1 MPYEADVL
9 VDRRRLKRRLFV
21 WRALAILAV
30 VALVAAAAG
39 RFAGFGAGDYV
50 ARLSVSGII
59 VSDNDRL
66 DLIDRLA
73 DDSRVK
79 ALLLRIDSPG
89 GTVVGGETLFK
100 ALRRFSEKKPVVA
113 VMDEVGTS
121 AAYMIA
127 LAANR
132 IYAHEGTITG
142 SIGVILQATEITH
155 LLENIGIT
163 SEAIK
168 SGPLKAEPNP
178 LEEMTPEVRRATQ
191 TLVDDLF
198 HMFMDMVA
206 ERRKLAP
213 DDVTRLAD
221 GRVFTGRMAVRNGLI
236 DEIGGERAALDWL
249 SREYGIDPDISVR
262 DVQAEH
268 GVGGWFG
275 YVDQMAQKMVLS
287 ERLTLD
293 GLVSVWHPSLR

>member
-1 MPYEADVL
+1 MAYEADVL
-9 VDRRRLKRRLFV
+9 VDRRRLKRRVFV
-21 WRALAILAV
+21 WRSVAILMV
-30 VALVAAAAG
+30 VALVAAAVG
-39 RFAGFGAGDYV
+39 RFTAFGNGEYV

-59 VSDNDRL
+59 VNDIRRL
-66 DLIDRLA
+66 ELVDRLA
-73 DDSRVK
+73 EDSDAEAVI
-79 ALLLRIDSPG
+79 LRIDSPG
-89 GTVVGGETLFK
+89 GTVVGGEALFK
-100 ALRRFSEKKPVVA
+100 ALNRLSEKKPVVA

-142 SIGVILQATEITH
+142 SIGVVLQATEITD
-155 LLENIGIT
+155 LLDKIGIS

-198 HMFMDMVA
+198 RMFLGMVM
-206 ERRKLAP
+206 ERRKIP
-213 DDVTRLAD
+213 EDDATALAD
-221 GRVFTGRMAVRNGLI
+221 GRVFTGRMAVENGLI
-236 DEIGGERAALDWL
+236 DEIGGERDALDWL
-249 SREYGIDPDISVR
+249 NREYKIDRNIRVR
-262 DVQAEH
+262 DVRIDRGFQE
-268 GVGGWFG
+268 WFG
-275 YVDQMAQKMVLS
+275 YMDQLAQKIVFS

-293 GLVSVWHPSLR
+293 GLISVWHPSLK